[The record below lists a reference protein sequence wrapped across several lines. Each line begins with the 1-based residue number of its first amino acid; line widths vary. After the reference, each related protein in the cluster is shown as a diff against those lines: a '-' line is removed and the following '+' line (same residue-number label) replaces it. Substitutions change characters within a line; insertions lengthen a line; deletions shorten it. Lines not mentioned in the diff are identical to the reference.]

1 MVNISNLNVVLGGF
15 IVDGDEVLSELLG
28 IDLTVIVR
36 VVHAERAAIFTS
48 TIVTDII
55 IISPLVLV
63 LFDAQFEFVKK
74 VAHRKPDRKSQVRQ
88 CLGFC
93 LADS

>member
-1 MVNISNLNVVLGGF
+1 MVNISNLNVVLSGF

-28 IDLTVIVR
+28 IDLAVIVR

-55 IISPLVLV
+55 IISPLVL
-63 LFDAQFEFVKK
+63 FDAQFEFVKK

-88 CLGFC
+88 CMGFC